1 VTHFTLI
8 SLAHYNN
15 SNTQQIIE
23 QLDSNVF
30 SHSAQLQSPSKP
42 SNTSSTSPSSR
53 LAATKSQMTSSLN
66 SNAINQFHLAQ
77 LNNCLD
83 FMILVDVLYSV
94 LTNDDSEHW
103 PVIQRAVL
111 IMIEVSE
118 IVSYP
123 SDETDKQ
130 DTDNIENE
138 SVLFRDEQ
146 IMAKNFANLAL
157 FDYLGEKLSNLCY
170 ERSWY
175 AKKSA

>member
-1 VTHFTLI
+1 
-8 SLAHYNN
+8 
-15 SNTQQIIE
+15 
-23 QLDSNVF
+23 
-30 SHSAQLQSPSKP
+30 
-42 SNTSSTSPSSR
+42 
-53 LAATKSQMTSSLN
+53 
-66 SNAINQFHLAQ
+66 
-77 LNNCLD
+77 
-83 FMILVDVLYSV
+83 MILVDVLYSV